1 MNDGG
6 SGEERSGEER
16 RGHSRSVDYSLPFAT
31 LTERL
36 IMRLIPPPARPA
48 SLKIACASASHSN
61 RLPIEEG
68 GRGLVRPITVAG
80 KEQMKHDVQ
89 LLSLPP
95 SSDQCP
101 LLPRPL
107 ARSLTHFLRTAFEL
121 ELSNLKT

>member
-1 MNDGG
+1 M
-6 SGEERSGEER
+6 

-68 GRGLVRPITVAG
+68 AA
-80 KEQMKHDVQ
+80 
-89 LLSLPP
+89 S
-95 SSDQCP
+95 
-101 LLPRPL
+101 
-107 ARSLTHFLRTAFEL
+107 
-121 ELSNLKT
+121 